1 MVDTA
6 KREDMA
12 KREDAE
18 KREGDS
24 LQMPSPAP
32 QPRSTWSPLAHPLF
46 RAVWIASAASHIGSY
61 MTDVGQGWLM
71 SSLTPS
77 PLVVS
82 LLLTAESLPFFAL
95 GLPAGA
101 LADIV
106 DRRRL
111 LIITQVAM
119 AVAVGALAVVT
130 FTGVVTP
137 WMLLA
142 LAFGLGIATALNDP
156 AWHAVIPE
164 LLPPDELA
172 AGVTLSGVGVN
183 VARTVGPALGGF
195 VVAVAGPALVFVLD
209 ALSFL
214 GVVGAL
220 FMWKRQRVPTV
231 LPAERMV
238 GAIRAGLRFA
248 RNSDALRRVL
258 FATFLFMVCGAGVM
272 ALMPV
277 LGRETGRGAVGFGLL
292 LGSLGVGAVSG
303 ATILPRLR
311 SRFAPPALI
320 AAGSIGLAAA
330 AVGAATLRGLF
341 ALCPTMF
348 IGGVAWVSVLSTLTV
363 AAQLASPPWVRA
375 RAVAVFLIVFQAG
388 IAGGSA
394 LWGFVASGA
403 GLSAAYLGIAGGL
416 ALGAA
421 LAVRLRPAGGAAEDH
436 TPAHHWPAPIVLGEP
451 PLEAGPIMVQVEY
464 RVDPPRLDDF
474 RRAVAEMGR
483 NRRRDG
489 AVQWWLFQD
498 TADPSRF
505 VETWIEMTWAEHLRY
520 HDRVSVTHQ
529 ALEQRVRELLRSG
542 SVPVTRHFV
551 APASRPA
558 VSN

>member
-1 MVDTA
+1 M
-6 KREDMA
+6 
-12 KREDAE
+12 
-18 KREGDS
+18 
-24 LQMPSPAP
+24 
-32 QPRSTWSPLAHPLF
+32 
-46 RAVWIASAASHIGSY
+46 WIASAASHIGSY

-231 LPAERMV
+231 LPAEADGRRDPRGAALRAKLGCSAARAVCHISIHGMWRGGDGIDARARARDGARRGRLRPAARV
-238 GAIRAGLRFA
+238 ARRRGGERRHDPPAITLAIRAA
-248 RNSDALRRVL
+248 
-258 FATFLFMVCGAGVM
+258 GADR
-272 ALMPV
+272 
-277 LGRETGRGAVGFGLL
+277 GRIDRPRGGRGRRGDAARPLRALPNDVHRWCCV
-292 LGSLGVGAVSG
+292 GVGAVDAHRRG
-303 ATILPRLR
+303 T
-311 SRFAPPALI
+311 
-320 AAGSIGLAAA
+320 AGEP
-330 AVGAATLRGLF
+330 AVGAGARGRGVSDRF
-341 ALCPTMF
+341 PGWDRGERTVGICG
-348 IGGVAWVSVLSTLTV
+348 IGRGAERCLS
-363 AAQLASPPWVRA
+363 W
-375 RAVAVFLIVFQAG
+375 
-388 IAGGSA
+388 
-394 LWGFVASGA
+394 
-403 GLSAAYLGIAGGL
+403 YCGGL

-529 ALEQRVRELLRSG
+529 ALEQRVRGLLRSG